1 MDCTGHVFS
10 PSSLLSR
17 PATTVQMLDSR
28 LVDLI
33 WIAMRRRFDSEGDI
47 KKKPTEITSIHI
59 NMDFDINLYQAA
71 IKSTKHANFNM
82 YLHDEDSVDVNM
94 ISFCLFHSLNFSSR
108 LLSQKKMDFYAAK
121 SPILSAIQSSS
132 GQVAIESVAW
142 HSWPSFGRIISRN
155 FTKPLANPTWG
166 TVSFLKLHWARYRP
180 RLCTLEGSCAQLSCV
195 QSCRICSNFWSEE
208 FLRP

>member
-1 MDCTGHVFS
+1 MT
-10 PSSLLSR
+10 
-17 PATTVQMLDSR
+17 
-28 LVDLI
+28 
-33 WIAMRRRFDSEGDI
+33 
-47 KKKPTEITSIHI
+47 TEITSTSINV

-166 TVSFLKLHWARYRP
+166 TGIVFWIFTGQGIVLVSALWRGLVLNYPVSKAA
-180 RLCTLEGSCAQLSCV
+180 ECV
-195 QSCRICSNFWSEE
+195 QISGQKNS
-208 FLRP
+208 